1 MGRCM
6 DLECRQETV
15 SRWDRL
21 GVLREEREESGET
34 IVPDTCPDIGE
45 ILCVRPRLFLQRRE
59 AAEGRGEFS
68 GLIRVG
74 ILYRPEESGGLAS
87 LETALPFSAAVENA
101 AVSADCILWTV
112 PRIIR
117 SDVHLLNSRKV
128 LVKVVYQLEVT
139 PCCPRT
145 ETFLSYIED
154 PGLWGI
160 RQQTGT
166 VSRFVPVSVH
176 EKTFRCQDTFAV
188 PADRPDPE
196 EVLSAEARCRCG
208 ETRVVGDKLL
218 IKGEAILDLLCHG
231 GEGELFSIQFSLPFS
246 QVMDGESEGDLCRV
260 SLLLSDVSCAP
271 DPEDPRTFRAD
282 LTVTAQGEVCRT
294 AEIPMLS
301 DLYSTSYDLRI
312 QRGEVPAGTLVDR
325 DEAMETARI
334 ILPDVSGP
342 CQDLQITLGR
352 SDLRKEEDVL
362 FLDQEVRISVLCMGE
377 DGPVGAERMETVTH
391 RLETGAGDLC
401 LWMAE
406 PAGAP
411 SASAGTGGLEITV
424 PLTFRWLLLE
434 DGACPVIRQVDPG
447 EKLERGED
455 TPSLVVRAVGEGQT
469 LWDMAKAYRSSQEE
483 IMAASGLTG
492 EELYPGQMLLIP
504 RSAG

>member
-1 MGRCM
+1 M

-15 SRWDRL
+15 TRWDRL
-21 GVLREEREESGET
+21 GVLSVEREESGET
-34 IVPDTCPDIGE
+34 IVPDTCPDAGE
-45 ILCVRPRLFLQRRE
+45 ILCVRPRLFLQRKE

-154 PGLWGI
+154 PGVWGI

-166 VSRFVPVSVH
+166 ISRFFPVSVQ

-188 PADRPDPE
+188 PADRPDPA
-196 EVLSAEARCRCG
+196 EVLSLESCCRRVEA
-208 ETRVVGDKLL
+208 RVVGDKLL
-218 IKGEAILDLLCHG
+218 FKGEAILDLLCRSQ
-231 GEGELFSIQFSLPFS
+231 EGELYPLHYSIPFS
-246 QVMDGESEGDLCRV
+246 QVMEGESEGDVCRV
-260 SLLLSDVSCAP
+260 SLLVSDGSCTP
-271 DPEDPRTFRAD
+271 DPEDCRTLQAD
-282 LTVTAQGEVCRT
+282 LTVAAQGEVCRT
-294 AEIPMLS
+294 VEIPILS
-301 DLYSTSYDLRI
+301 DLYSTSYDLRVLREEI
-312 QRGEVPAGTLVDR
+312 PAGTLLAR
-325 DEAMETARI
+325 DEATETARI
-334 ILPDVSGP
+334 ILPDAAGP
-342 CQDLQITLGR
+342 CQDIQITLGR
-352 SDLRKEEDVL
+352 ADLRKEEDALV
-362 FLDQEVRISVLCMGE
+362 LDQEVRISALCMGE
-377 DGPVGAERMETVTH
+377 NGPAGAERVETVSH
-391 RLETGAGDLC
+391 RLESGVGDLC

-406 PAGAP
+406 PAGTP
-411 SASAGTGGLEITV
+411 SASAGAAEIAV
-424 PLTFRWLLLE
+424 PLTFRWLLLA
-434 DGACPVIRQVDPG
+434 DGACPVIRQVELG

-455 TPSLVVRAVGEGQT
+455 TPSLVVRAAGEGQT
-469 LWDMAKAYRSSQEE
+469 LWDMAKAYRSSQED

-504 RSAG
+504 RSAV